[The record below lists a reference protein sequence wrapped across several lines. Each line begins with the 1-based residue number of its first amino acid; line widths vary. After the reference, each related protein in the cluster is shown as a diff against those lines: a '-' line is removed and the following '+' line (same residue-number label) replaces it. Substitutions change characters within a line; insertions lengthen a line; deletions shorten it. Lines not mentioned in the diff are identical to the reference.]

1 MPVVLS
7 GLGTVT
13 PLATVTIRSQVSGY
27 LTQIGFREGQT
38 VKAGDF
44 LAQIDVRPYEAL
56 LAQYQGQLL
65 RDQALLQ
72 NARLDLARYQTLN
85 RQDSISK
92 QNVDTQAATVKQYEG
107 IVASD
112 QAHRSTSRSSTS
124 LTAASPRRSRAGWA
138 CARSTR
144 ATTSPPPRP
153 ASSSSPSS
161 IRSRCCSPCP
171 RPCCCG

>member
-13 PLATVTIRSQVSGY
+13 PLATVTVRSQVSGY
-27 LTQIGFREGQT
+27 LTRIGFREGQT

-72 NARLDLARYQTLN
+72 NARLDLTRYQTLN

-112 QAHRSTSRSSTS
+112 QARSTSRSSTS
-124 LTAASPRRSRAGWA
+124 VTAASPRRSRAGSA

-153 ASSSSPSS
+153 ASSWSPSS
-161 IRSRCCSPCP
+161 IRSRCCSPCR
-171 RPCCCG
+171 RPC